1 MFGDADRVTAEII
14 KAASAQATTSTAAW
28 AQELAQQATLSLIQD
43 AASTAAGPAIIAR
56 AVSLDLGRLAQLSVS
71 GRPLTPADGA
81 KFVQEGEPIPV
92 RSWNFA
98 RGILQPYGLKTIT
111 AYTREVAE
119 SSNLEGAVKQTLT
132 ESFGLGI
139 DAVMLSASPATAAA
153 PAGIFQAAPI
163 TATAGGGLNAMLAD
177 IKALFTALATNGAG
191 VDVAIV
197 APPGQVA
204 SLKAQVGPKWD
215 YPIFTSTAMAANS
228 VGAVDLT
235 SFVSG
240 FGSEIRFN
248 VSTAGALHME
258 DTTPGDISGSTP
270 VKAPFQVEM
279 LALRA
284 TMTLGWLM
292 RVPGHAQLIT
302 GCTW

>member
-1 MFGDADRVTAEII
+1 
-14 KAASAQATTSTAAW
+14 
-28 AQELAQQATLSLIQD
+28 
-43 AASTAAGPAIIAR
+43 
-56 AVSLDLGRLAQLSVS
+56 
-71 GRPLTPADGA
+71 
-81 KFVQEGEPIPV
+81 
-92 RSWNFA
+92 
-98 RGILQPYGLKTIT
+98 
-111 AYTREVAE
+111 
-119 SSNLEGAVKQTLT
+119 
-132 ESFGLGI
+132 
-139 DAVMLSASPATAAA
+139 MLSASTATAAA

-163 TATAGGGLNAMLAD
+163 TPTTGGGLNALLGD

-197 APPGQVA
+197 APPGQAA

-248 VSTAGALHME
+248 VSKAGALHME
-258 DTTPGDISGSTP
+258 DATPGDISGSTP

-284 TMTLGWLM
+284 TMTLSWLM
-292 RVPGHAQLIT
+292 RVPNHAQLIK